1 MGGSETTEFQR
12 VALEQWASGV
22 APGFRNR
29 KDSSTLVLDQFGR
42 ILSCSASAELI
53 FGTSQVGI
61 LGRMISDFVNG
72 VFLTGSSP
80 SYSARHLVYL
90 CAGGEWCRCEARD
103 AAGQMFSVE
112 INLARM
118 AAINTGR
125 EMYLMDV
132 RPTASA
138 RTS

>member
-1 MGGSETTEFQR
+1 MGGSEYTEFQR

-22 APGFRNR
+22 APGFRKR
-29 KDSSTLVLDQFGR
+29 KDSSTLVLDQYGR
-42 ILSCSASAELI
+42 ILSCSSSAERI
-53 FGTSQVGI
+53 FGTSQVAM
-61 LGRMISDFVNG
+61 LGRMISDFVEG
-72 VFLTGSSP
+72 VFLAGTSP

-90 CAGGEWCRCEARD
+90 CAGGEWCRFEARD
-103 AAGQMFSVE
+103 ATGQAFPVE

-132 RPTASA
+132 RHTAPA
-138 RTS
+138 RAS

>member
-1 MGGSETTEFQR
+1 MGGSEFTEFQR

-42 ILSCSASAELI
+42 ILSCSASAEQI
-53 FGTSQVGI
+53 FGTSQAGI
-61 LGRMISDFVNG
+61 LGRMISDFVKG
-72 VFLTGSSP
+72 LFLEGSSP
-80 SYSARHLVYL
+80 SYSARHLIYL
-90 CAGGEWCRCEARD
+90 CAGGEWCHFEARD
-103 AAGQMFSVE
+103 AAGQAFPLE
-112 INLARM
+112 INLTRM

-125 EMYLMDV
+125 EMYLMNV
-132 RPTASA
+132 RPTAPT